1 MPGVPEGPGQTD
13 SSLQGCSAM
22 SKKEKP
28 KKPEAPAADA
38 AGGEGEGA
46 PAKKKM
52 AGKTLVLFVILPAVL
67 VLGGGGAAAM
77 MLMGGGGAKAEA
89 ATASEGEH
97 VTAEEGHGEAPAAG
111 GEHAAAPAAGEHGAE
126 GAATGTAE
134 GEADVGHVLAC
145 EAGNPCYYAMPKLVM
160 NLASTGSGRATMMEL
175 ELSLESSTP
184 SSFNRVP
191 EMMPRLKDTLNSFLR
206 ELRVEDLNGSGGTY
220 TLRRELLKRFNTVLD
235 PKKIDAVLIE
245 GMLIQ

>member
-1 MPGVPEGPGQTD
+1 
-13 SSLQGCSAM
+13 M

-38 AGGEGEGA
+38 AGGEGGEGA

-52 AGKTLVLFVILPAVL
+52 AGKTLILFVVLPAVL

-89 ATASEGEH
+89 ATATDGEH
-97 VTAEEGHGEAPAAG
+97 VTAEEGHGEAPADG
-111 GEHAAAPAAGEHGAE
+111 DHGAAPAAGEHGEAAAGE
-126 GAATGTAE
+126 HGEGGAAGTPE
-134 GEADVGHVLAC
+134 DEAAIGRLLPC
-145 EAGNPCYYAMPKLVM
+145 ESGNPCYYAMPKLVM
-160 NLASTGSGRATMMEL
+160 NLASTGGGRATMMEL

-191 EMMPRLKDTLNSFLR
+191 ELMPRLKDTLNSFLR

>member
-1 MPGVPEGPGQTD
+1 M
-13 SSLQGCSAM
+13 A
-22 SKKEKP
+22 KKEKP
-28 KKPEAPAADA
+28 KKTEEPVADA
-38 AGGEGEGA
+38 AAEGAEGA

-52 AGKTLVLFVILPAVL
+52 AGKTLVLFIILPAVL

-77 MLMGGGGAKAEA
+77 MLMGGGNASAA
-89 ATASEGEH
+89 ATESHGEEGDHVEAEGDHAAPAEDHGGGGDDHAAAEGEH
-97 VTAEEGHGEAPAAG
+97 A
-111 GEHAAAPAAGEHGAE
+111 GAE
-126 GAATGTAE
+126 GTAE
-134 GEADVGHVLAC
+134 GDVDVGHVLPC
-145 EAGNPCYYAMPKLVM
+145 ESGNPCYYAMPKLVM
-160 NLASTGSGRATMMEL
+160 NLASTGGSRAVMMEL

-184 SSFNRVP
+184 SSFNHVP
-191 EMMPRLKDTLNSFLR
+191 KLMPRLKDTLNSFLR

>member
-1 MPGVPEGPGQTD
+1 
-13 SSLQGCSAM
+13 M

-38 AGGEGEGA
+38 AGGEEGA

-77 MLMGGGGAKAEA
+77 MLMGGGGAPAEA
-89 ATASEGEH
+89 ATVTEGEH
-97 VTAEEGHGEAPAAG
+97 VTAEEGHGEAPAADHGGGGG
-111 GEHAAAPAAGEHGAE
+111 GEH
-126 GAATGTAE
+126 
-134 GEADVGHVLAC
+134 GEAASGDHGEGGAGGSPEDEAAIGRLLPC
-145 EAGNPCYYAMPKLVM
+145 ESGNPCYYAMPKLVM
-160 NLASTGSGRATMMEL
+160 NLASTGGGRATMMEL

-191 EMMPRLKDTLNSFLR
+191 DMMPRLKDTLNSFLR